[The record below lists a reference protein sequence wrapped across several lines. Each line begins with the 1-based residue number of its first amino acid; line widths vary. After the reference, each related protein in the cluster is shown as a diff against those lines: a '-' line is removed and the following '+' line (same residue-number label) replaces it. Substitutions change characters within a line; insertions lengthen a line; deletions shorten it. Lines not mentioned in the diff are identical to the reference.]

1 MQELFKDIKGY
12 EGLYQISNLGNVKS
26 FKPVSN
32 GRNLKPVYRKG
43 YATITLRKNG
53 VSKIHRIHRLLAE
66 AFIPNPKNLAE
77 VNHIDGNK
85 LNNNLS
91 NLEWCTHLENMRH
104 AFNTGLVERKPLT
117 DDQKIKVSVATK
129 EAMNRPKVKE
139 KMKQLAREKVG
150 IKSARHK
157 EVINLDTGK
166 TFISVKEASRFYG
179 IHKSNLAACCR
190 GQRRVAGGYHWKYIK
205 EVV

>member
-1 MQELFKDIKGY
+1 MQELFRDIKGY

-32 GRNLKPVYRKG
+32 GRILRPVYRKG

-53 VSKIHRIHRLLAE
+53 VSKVCSIHRLLAE
-66 AFIPNPKNLAE
+66 AFIDNPDNKPC

-85 LNNNLS
+85 ANNDLS

-117 DDQKIKVSVATK
+117 DEQKRYISMRTK
-129 EAMNRPKVKE
+129 EAMNNPIV
-139 KMKQLAREKVG
+139 REKISLSRIKCKGGG
-150 IKSARHK
+150 INAS
-157 EVINLDTGK
+157 VISWL
-166 TFISVKEASRFYG
+166 S
-179 IHKSNLAACCR
+179 SNK
-190 GQRRVAGGYHWKYIK
+190 G
-205 EVV
+205 